1 MTTTPH
7 YLIIGNGAAGLS
19 AAEVIRKRDNNGR
32 ITIVTNEPYR
42 FYSRPGIAY
51 FIMNQVSAKQLV
63 SRSENFYKEHRFDL
77 YFGEAVRLELEKQTM
92 HFADGKEMTYD
103 VLLLATGAAAVPAP
117 FPGSD
122 VEGVLIFDTLDNAK
136 MVIKQ
141 GRKAKTAVVVG
152 GGITAMELS
161 EGLRH
166 QGVRTILLQRG
177 DRIWARLFDE
187 RESAIIE
194 QAARHEGVEIWYK
207 EEIEEVLSHKGK
219 VSAVRLTSGKEV
231 ACQIV
236 GVAIGVRPNME
247 LVKGLPIEQDR
258 GVMVNQYMQSS
269 IPNLF
274 AAGDIAQVYDRWTKK
289 HHLDVLWPSA
299 INEGRA
305 AGYNMVDVMRGNAIR
320 GHAPT
325 FSYQKGSPFNAALLY
340 GVHLTVI
347 GQISGSLKENEGEAL
362 SYLSRGSSQVW
373 TAPFSGNYRSAWDKD
388 GANSIRIVMADG
400 RIVGAL
406 LLGEQQLADP
416 LREMVQKEA
425 DLSAH
430 QEQLLTAGDDLPQ
443 LLHRAWYE
451 WQQSQKNQ

>member
-1 MTTTPH
+1 MSSPTH

-19 AAEVIRKRDNNGR
+19 AAEVIRRRDQNGR

-51 FIMNQVSAKQLV
+51 YIMNQVSAKQLV
-63 SRSENFYKEHRFDL
+63 SRSEKFYEEHRFNL
-77 YFGEAVRLELEKQTM
+77 HLGHAVRLDPAQQTV
-92 HFADGKEMTYD
+92 HFAGSKTMGYD
-103 VLLLATGAAAVPAP
+103 VLLLATGASAVPSP

-122 VEGVLIFDTLDNAK
+122 AEGVLTFDTLDDAK
-136 MVIKQ
+136 TIIKQ
-141 GRKAKTAVVVG
+141 GRKTKTAVVVG

-166 QGVRTILLQRG
+166 QGARTILLQRK
-177 DRIWARLFDE
+177 DRIWGRLFDE
-187 RESAIIE
+187 KESSIIE
-194 QAARHEGVEIWYK
+194 QAAIHEGVEIWYK
-207 EEIEEVLSHKGK
+207 EEIEEILSRNGK
-219 VSAVRLTSGKEV
+219 VSAVHLKSGKEV
-231 ACQIV
+231 KCQIV

-247 LVKGLPIEQDR
+247 LVKDLPIEQDR
-258 GVMVNQYMQSS
+258 GVMVNEYMQSS
-269 IPNLF
+269 IPNVF

-305 AGYNMVDVMRGNAIR
+305 AGYNMVDVAQ
-320 GHAPT
+320 GHSPQ

-373 TAPFSGNYRSAWDKD
+373 TAPFSGNYRSAWDED
-388 GANSIRIVMADG
+388 DANSIRIVMADG

-406 LLGEQQLADP
+406 LLGEQKLADP
-416 LREMVQKEA
+416 LRELVQKEA
-425 DLSAH
+425 DLSNY
-430 QEQLLTAGDDLPQ
+430 QEQLLAAGEDLPR
-443 LLHRAWYE
+443 LIHHVWYE
-451 WQQSQKNQ
+451 WRQKQAE

>member
-1 MTTTPH
+1 MTTNTPH

-19 AAEVIRKRDNNGR
+19 AAEVIRRRDSTGR

-51 FIMNQVSAKQLV
+51 YILNQVSDRQLI
-63 SRSENFYKEHRFDL
+63 SRSENFYKEHRFNLHFGHAVKLDL
-77 YFGEAVRLELEKQTM
+77 DRQRLDFE
-92 HFADGKEMTYD
+92 DGKSLTYD
-103 VLLLATGAAAVPAP
+103 VLLLATGAVAVSAP
-117 FPGSD
+117 FSGTD
-122 VEGVLIFDTLDNAK
+122 AEGVLTFDTLDNAK
-136 MVIKQ
+136 NVMKLA
-141 GRKAKTAVVVG
+141 RKAKTAVVVG

-177 DRIWARLFDE
+177 DRIWSRLFDE
-187 RESAIIE
+187 NESAIIE
-194 QAARHEGVEIWYK
+194 QAAIHEGIEIWYK

-219 VSAVRLTSGKEV
+219 VTAVRLQSGKEI

-247 LVKGLPIEQDR
+247 LVQNLPIEQDR
-258 GVMVNQYMQSS
+258 GVMVNEFMQSS

-299 INEGRA
+299 ISEGRA
-305 AGYNMVDVMRGNAIR
+305 AGYNMVDVAHGAS
-320 GHAPT
+320 PQY
-325 FSYQKGSPFNAALLY
+325 SYQKGSPFNAALLF

-347 GQISGSLKENEGEAL
+347 GQISGSHKENEGEAL

-373 TAPFSGNYRSAWDKD
+373 TAPFTSSHRSAWDAD
-388 GANSIRIVMADG
+388 SANSIRIVMANG

-406 LLGEQQLADP
+406 LLGEQRLADP
-416 LREMVQKEA
+416 LRELVQKEA
-425 DLSAH
+425 DLSAY
-430 QEQLLTAGDDLPQ
+430 QAQLLAAGDNLPR
-443 LLHRAWYE
+443 LIHKLWSE
-451 WQQSQKNQ
+451 WSQSESANQP

>member
-1 MTTTPH
+1 MTTKPH

-19 AAEVIRKRDNNGR
+19 AAEVIRKRDSSGR
-32 ITIVTNEPYR
+32 ITIVTNEPHR

-51 FIMNQVSAKQLV
+51 YIMNQVSAKQLI
-63 SRSENFYKEHRFDL
+63 SRSENFYKEHRFNL
-77 YFGEAVRLELEKQTM
+77 HFGEATRLDLETQTV
-92 HFADGKEMTYD
+92 HFADGKTMTYD

-117 FPGSD
+117 FPGSTA
-122 VEGVLIFDTLDNAK
+122 EGVLTFDTLDNAK

-141 GRKAKTAVVVG
+141 SKKAKTAVVVG

-194 QAARHEGVEIWYK
+194 QAAHHEGVEIWYE

-219 VSAVRLTSGKEV
+219 VSAVRLKSGKEV

-236 GVAIGVRPNME
+236 GVAIGVRPNTE

-258 GVMVNQYMQSS
+258 GVMVNEYMQSS
-269 IPNLF
+269 VPNLF

-289 HHLDVLWPSA
+289 HHLDILWPSA

-305 AGYNMVDVMRGNAIR
+305 AGYNMVDVMEGNA
-320 GHAPT
+320 PT
-325 FSYQKGSPFNAALLY
+325 YSYQKGSPFNAALLY

-347 GQISGSLKENEGEAL
+347 GQISGSLKENEGESL

-373 TAPFSGNYRSAWDKD
+373 TAPFSSNYRSAWDKD
-388 GANSIRIVMADG
+388 GANSLRIVMAGG
-400 RIVGAL
+400 RLVGAL
-406 LLGEQQLADP
+406 LLGEQRLADP
-416 LREMVQKEA
+416 IREMVQKEA
-425 DLSAH
+425 DLSAY
-430 QEQLLTAGDDLPQ
+430 QDQLLTAGDNLPQ
-443 LLHRAWYE
+443 LLQHAWYN
-451 WQQSQKNQ
+451 WKQNQ

>member
-1 MTTTPH
+1 MTPTPH

-19 AAEVIRKRDNNGR
+19 AAEIIRRRDANGR

-51 FIMNQVSAKQLV
+51 YIMNQVSAKQLI
-63 SRSENFYKEHRFDL
+63 SRSENFYKEHRFNL
-77 YFGEAVRLELEKQTM
+77 HVGEAVKVDLEKQVVS
-92 HFADGKEMTYD
+92 FADGKTMTYD
-103 VLLLATGAAAVPAP
+103 VLLLATGAAAVAAP

-122 VEGVLIFDTLDNAK
+122 AEGVLTFDTLDDAK
-136 MVIKQ
+136 TVVRQ

-187 RESAIIE
+187 NESAIIE
-194 QAARHEGVEIWYK
+194 QAALHEGVEIWYG
-207 EEIEEVLSHKGK
+207 EEIEEVLSDKGK
-219 VSAVRLTSGKEV
+219 VSVVKLKSGKEV
-231 ACQIV
+231 KCQIV
-236 GVAIGVRPNME
+236 GVAIGVRPNMD
-247 LVKGLPIEQDR
+247 LVKDLVVEQDR
-258 GVMVNQYMQSS
+258 GVMVNEYMQSS
-269 IPNLF
+269 IPTLF

-289 HHLDVLWPSA
+289 HHLDILWPSA

-305 AGYNMVDVMRGNAIR
+305 AGHNMVDVVRGQT
-320 GHAPT
+320 PT

>member
-1 MTTTPH
+1 MASTPH

-19 AAEVIRKRDNNGR
+19 AAEVIRRRDLNGR
-32 ITIVTNEPYR
+32 VTIVTDEPYR

-51 FIMNQVSAKQLV
+51 YIMNQVSATQLV
-63 SRSENFYKEHRFDL
+63 SRSENFYKEHRFNL
-77 YFGEAVRLELEKQTM
+77 HLGKVVRLNLEEQAV
-92 HFADGKEMTYD
+92 HLADGERIEYD

-122 VEGVLIFDTLDNAK
+122 VEGVLTFDTLDNAK
-136 MVIKQ
+136 TVIRQ
-141 GRKAKTAVVVG
+141 GKKAKTAVVVG

-187 RESAIIE
+187 RESSIIE
-194 QAARHEGVEIWYK
+194 HAAIHEGVEIWYG
-207 EEIEEVLSHKGK
+207 EEIEEVLSQRGR
-219 VSAVRLTSGKEV
+219 VSGVRLTSGKEI

-247 LVKGLPIEQDR
+247 LVKALPIEQDR
-258 GVMVNQYMQSS
+258 GVMVNEFMQSS
-269 IPNLF
+269 IPNIF

-305 AGYNMVDVMRGNAIR
+305 AGYNMVDVAR
-320 GHAPT
+320 GHSPQ

-373 TAPFSGNYRSAWDKD
+373 TAPFSSNYRSAWDKD
-388 GANSIRIVMADG
+388 GSNSIRIVMDKG
-400 RIVGAL
+400 RIVGGL
-406 LLGEQQLADP
+406 ILGDQRLADP
-416 LREMVQKEA
+416 LRELIQQEV
-425 DLSAH
+425 DLSAY
-430 QEQLLTAGDDLPQ
+430 QEELLSAGDEMPQQLLQ
-443 LLHRAWYE
+443 LWSAWKKSNSE
-451 WQQSQKNQ
+451 VTL